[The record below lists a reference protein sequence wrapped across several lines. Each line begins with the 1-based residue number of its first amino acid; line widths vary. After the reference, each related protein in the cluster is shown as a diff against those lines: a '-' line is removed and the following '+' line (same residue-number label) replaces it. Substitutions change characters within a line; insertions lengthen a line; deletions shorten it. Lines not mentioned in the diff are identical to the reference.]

1 MPKSRR
7 IPITAAKNIAK
18 DYKKDQV
25 IILAWDREVGD
36 TWVTTYGTTQADCEQ
51 AALGGNEIKK
61 LLGWP
66 KEQTEAKPARQKR
79 KESEIRAKLIEE
91 IKEGLSKLD
100 KDNYIGLNTIA
111 ERDII
116 EYLTKLV

>member
-1 MPKSRR
+1 MTKSRR
-7 IPITAAKNIAK
+7 IPISAAENIAK
-18 DYKKDQV
+18 EYKKDQV

-61 LLGWP
+61 LLKWP
-66 KEQTEAKPARQKR
+66 KEETEAKPARQKR
-79 KESEIRAKLIEE
+79 KEQEMRSKVIQE
-91 IKEGLSKLD
+91 IKEGLLNLD

-111 ERDII
+111 ERDIVD
-116 EYLTKLV
+116 YLSKLV